1 MKKLY
6 KFLGLL
12 IVILSLF
19 FVVGCKDTKHKLTEE
34 EIKQNQIIEDFL
46 AMNLIY
52 FAEGDDKNNVYND
65 ISLVTNIESYRIFWS
80 SNNKAIVI
88 NGNKGNINPSNLEDI
103 TVALTATII
112 VREDLFK
119 DVSFNL
125 VVKKQEQIRVYSR
138 VTLDLNGGTLN
149 NSETVIILEDGMIL
163 ELIEDPVKEGYN
175 FIGWTLNGIPYDFS
189 KGVYEDIT
197 LIAQYEK
204 IEETYYTVIL
214 DPNGG
219 TLPMGCPDTQQILM
233 GNVFKAP
240 ADTPTKDG
248 YTFVEW
254 RLNGVKY
261 DFTQPIT
268 SNITL
273 VAEYVINSGTIYK
286 LTLPS
291 GVTADVL
298 DPNNV
303 AAGTDITL
311 NVSPVSGKDVV
322 VFINGIYHK
331 QDDTGVIEVEVTSN
345 LVVET
350 KLVDQTQ
357 RLFDVRKLSDVEV
370 NIMGIITGIIPDNR
384 GSYIYINDE
393 TAAIIYYSTIS
404 PQLKVG
410 DLVHIKGGDVNELYN
425 NKVVYPKGVETI
437 LKSNQPLPPAVYA
450 QDVSHG
456 TLDYK
461 GLSLQ
466 AQRFNIENLS
476 VVEKPL
482 EGKSKN
488 FLVEDQYGNQVQ
500 IRVHKYLTDPVYNE
514 IWDVL
519 KDLQVGDQISLE
531 GAHLGQYQKSGQQ
544 TYIIQFMLSSASE
557 IVLGNPGVRHA
568 VTFKLNTGEPDV
580 VVNIVDGKT
589 ILQSSVP
596 MVFKPGFKFIG
607 WYQGTTL
614 FDFNTPI
621 IGPITLTAKWEESQD
636 PVDPTD
642 PSNPNNQAVINN
654 QKDPKV
660 VSYYQGINFQESASS
675 LQQALKKLVSKN
687 AALGYDAAKSWLLDA
702 DRDLV
707 NTDKLRGIYD
717 QALFKRAWDSAATW
731 NREHVWPQSK
741 LGSAPKGEAHNLRV
755 SGTGINRSRG
765 NYPFGENSSSKGN
778 LGYIIG
784 NYWWPGN
791 IDKGDVARITMFMN
805 LRYGLRVTNNADIKV
820 LYKWHIEDPVDAF
833 EIQRNN
839 VIHSKQG
846 NRNPFID
853 HPEIFAKLYELVG
866 GQIASAKA
874 DTEIFLQTNI
884 SYSVIMTNI
893 NIGDL
898 NRKQLVI

>member
-1 MKKLY
+1 V
-6 KFLGLL
+6 F
-12 IVILSLF
+12 
-19 FVVGCKDTKHKLTEE
+19 
-34 EIKQNQIIEDFL
+34 
-46 AMNLIY
+46 
-52 FAEGDDKNNVYND
+52 NNP
-65 ISLVTNIESYRIFWS
+65 
-80 SNNKAIVI
+80 
-88 NGNKGNINPSNLEDI
+88 G
-103 TVALTATII
+103 
-112 VREDLFK
+112 
-119 DVSFNL
+119 
-125 VVKKQEQIRVYSR
+125 
-138 VTLDLNGGTLN
+138 
-149 NSETVIILEDGMIL
+149 
-163 ELIEDPVKEGYN
+163 
-175 FIGWTLNGIPYDFS
+175 
-189 KGVYEDIT
+189 
-197 LIAQYEK
+197 
-204 IEETYYTVIL
+204 
-214 DPNGG
+214 
-219 TLPMGCPDTQQILM
+219 
-233 GNVFKAP
+233 
-240 ADTPTKDG
+240 TPTRNG
-248 YTFVEW
+248 YTFIEW

-261 DFTQPIT
+261 NFATPVT
-268 SNITL
+268 GNITL
-273 VAEYVINSGTIYK
+273 VAEYSINEPGNYK

-291 GVTADVL
+291 GVTSDAVN
-298 DPNNV
+298 PNSIP
-303 AAGTDITL
+303 AGTDITL
-311 NVSPVSGKDVV
+311 TVSEVAGKDVV
-322 VFINGIYHK
+322 VFVNGVYRK
-331 QDDTGVIEVEVTSN
+331 QDTAGLIEVEVLSN
-345 LVVET
+345 VTVET
-350 KLVDQTQ
+350 RLVDKTTP
-357 RLFDVRKLSDVEV
+357 LFDIRKLSDVEV
-370 NIMGIITGIIPDNR
+370 NFMGIITGIIPDGN
-384 GSYIYINDE
+384 GNYIYVNDE
-393 TAAIIYYSTIS
+393 TAAIIYYSAIS

-410 DLVHIKGGDVNELYN
+410 DLLHVKGGSVTTLYN
-425 NKVVYPKGVETI
+425 NKVIKPQAQGIETI

-450 QDVSHG
+450 QDVSRG
-456 TLDYK
+456 TLDYQ

-596 MVFKPGFKFIG
+596 MVFKAGYKFIG

-636 PVDPTD
+636 PVDPID

-675 LQQALKKLVSKN
+675 LQQALKKLVSANK
-687 AALGYDAAKSWLLDA
+687 ALGYDAAKSWLLDA

-707 NTDKLRGIYD
+707 NTNKLRGIYD
-717 QALFKRAWDSAATW
+717 QALFNRAWDGAATW

-741 LGSAPKGEAHNLRV
+741 LGGAPKGEAHNLRV
-755 SGTGINRSRG
+755 SGVRINSSRG
-765 NYPFGENSSSKGN
+765 NYPFGENSSSTGN
-778 LGYIIG
+778 LGYRIG

>member
-1 MKKLY
+1 V
-6 KFLGLL
+6 F
-12 IVILSLF
+12 
-19 FVVGCKDTKHKLTEE
+19 
-34 EIKQNQIIEDFL
+34 
-46 AMNLIY
+46 
-52 FAEGDDKNNVYND
+52 NNP
-65 ISLVTNIESYRIFWS
+65 
-80 SNNKAIVI
+80 
-88 NGNKGNINPSNLEDI
+88 G
-103 TVALTATII
+103 
-112 VREDLFK
+112 
-119 DVSFNL
+119 
-125 VVKKQEQIRVYSR
+125 
-138 VTLDLNGGTLN
+138 
-149 NSETVIILEDGMIL
+149 
-163 ELIEDPVKEGYN
+163 
-175 FIGWTLNGIPYDFS
+175 
-189 KGVYEDIT
+189 
-197 LIAQYEK
+197 
-204 IEETYYTVIL
+204 
-214 DPNGG
+214 
-219 TLPMGCPDTQQILM
+219 
-233 GNVFKAP
+233 
-240 ADTPTKDG
+240 TPTRNG
-248 YTFVEW
+248 YTFIEW

-261 DFTQPIT
+261 NFATPVT
-268 SNITL
+268 GNITL
-273 VAEYVINSGTIYK
+273 VAEYSINEPGNYK

-291 GVTADVL
+291 GVTSDAVN
-298 DPNNV
+298 PNSIP
-303 AAGTDITL
+303 AGTDITL
-311 NVSPVSGKDVV
+311 TVSEVAGKDVV
-322 VFINGIYHK
+322 VFVNGVYRK
-331 QDDTGVIEVEVTSN
+331 QDTAGLIEVEVLSN
-345 LVVET
+345 VTVET
-350 KLVDQTQ
+350 RLVDKTTP
-357 RLFDVRKLSDVEV
+357 LFDIRKLSDVEV
-370 NIMGIITGIIPDNR
+370 NFMGIITGIIPDGN
-384 GSYIYINDE
+384 GNYIYVNDE
-393 TAAIIYYSTIS
+393 TAAIIYYSAIS

-410 DLVHIKGGDVNELYN
+410 DLLHVKGGSVTTLYN
-425 NKVVYPKGVETI
+425 NKVIKPQAQGIETI

-450 QDVSHG
+450 QDVSRG
-456 TLDYK
+456 TLDYQ

-531 GAHLGQYQKSGQQ
+531 GAHLGQYQQSGQQ

-596 MVFKPGFKFIG
+596 MVFKAGYKFIG

-636 PVDPTD
+636 PVDPID

-675 LQQALKKLVSKN
+675 LQQALKKLVSANK
-687 AALGYDAAKSWLLDA
+687 ALGYDAAKSWLLDA

-707 NTDKLRGIYD
+707 NTNKLRGIYD
-717 QALFKRAWDSAATW
+717 QALFNRAWDGAATW

-741 LGSAPKGEAHNLRV
+741 LGGAPKGEAHNLRV
-755 SGTGINRSRG
+755 SGVRINSSRG
-765 NYPFGENSSSKGN
+765 NYPFGENSSSTGN
-778 LGYIIG
+778 LGYRIG

>member
-1 MKKLY
+1 M
-6 KFLGLL
+6 
-12 IVILSLF
+12 
-19 FVVGCKDTKHKLTEE
+19 
-34 EIKQNQIIEDFL
+34 
-46 AMNLIY
+46 
-52 FAEGDDKNNVYND
+52 
-65 ISLVTNIESYRIFWS
+65 
-80 SNNKAIVI
+80 
-88 NGNKGNINPSNLEDI
+88 
-103 TVALTATII
+103 
-112 VREDLFK
+112 
-119 DVSFNL
+119 
-125 VVKKQEQIRVYSR
+125 
-138 VTLDLNGGTLN
+138 
-149 NSETVIILEDGMIL
+149 
-163 ELIEDPVKEGYN
+163 
-175 FIGWTLNGIPYDFS
+175 
-189 KGVYEDIT
+189 
-197 LIAQYEK
+197 
-204 IEETYYTVIL
+204 
-214 DPNGG
+214 
-219 TLPMGCPDTQQILM
+219 
-233 GNVFKAP
+233 
-240 ADTPTKDG
+240 
-248 YTFVEW
+248 
-254 RLNGVKY
+254 
-261 DFTQPIT
+261 
-268 SNITL
+268 
-273 VAEYVINSGTIYK
+273 
-286 LTLPS
+286 
-291 GVTADVL
+291 
-298 DPNNV
+298 
-303 AAGTDITL
+303 
-311 NVSPVSGKDVV
+311 
-322 VFINGIYHK
+322 
-331 QDDTGVIEVEVTSN
+331 
-345 LVVET
+345 VET

-393 TAAIIYYSTIS
+393 TAAIIYYSAIS

-410 DLVHIKGGDVNELYN
+410 DLVHIKGGDVTTLYN
-425 NKVVYPKGVETI
+425 NKVIYPQGIETI
-437 LKSNQPLPPAVYA
+437 LKSNQPLPQAVYA
-450 QDVSHG
+450 QDASHG
-456 TLDYK
+456 TLDYQ

-531 GAHLGQYQKSGQQ
+531 GAHLGQYQQSGQQ

-741 LGSAPKGEAHNLRV
+741 LGGAPKGEAHNLRV
-755 SGTGINRSRG
+755 SGVRINSSRD
-765 NYPFGENSSSKGN
+765 NYPFGENSSSTGN
-778 LGYIIG
+778 LGYRIG
-784 NYWWPGN
+784 SKWWPGN